1 MTYEEL
7 EMVLGKEDAQLVFD
21 YFLDAPVSYLVL
33 EVLDKTPM
41 VELLRIIESLKR
53 DDPEEEM
60 V

>member
-7 EMVLGKEDAQLVFD
+7 ELVLGKDDAQLVFD
-21 YFLDAPVSYLVL
+21 YFLDAPISYLIL

-41 VELLRIIESLKR
+41 VELLRIVESLKF
-53 DDPEEEM
+53 DDMEEG

>member
-7 EMVLGKEDAQLVFD
+7 EMVLGKEDAWLVFE
-21 YFLDAPVSYLVL
+21 YFLDAPVSYLIL

-41 VELLRIIESLKR
+41 VELLRIVESLKR
-53 DDPEEEM
+53 DEEA

>member
-7 EMVLGKEDAQLVFD
+7 ELVLGKDDAQLVFD
-21 YFLDAPVSYLVL
+21 YFLDAPISYLIL

-41 VELLRIIESLKR
+41 VELLRIVESLKC
-53 DDPEEEM
+53 DDMEEG

>member
-7 EMVLGKEDAQLVFD
+7 EMVLGKEDAWLVFE
-21 YFLDAPVSYLVL
+21 YFLDAPVSYLIL

-41 VELLRIIESLKR
+41 VELLRIVESLKR
-53 DDPEEEM
+53 DEED